1 MYREAKKLRN
11 GCKEM
16 ERLLWD
22 YRNIKAEIKNLEL
35 EIEASKEN
43 YEGLIA
49 VSYKEKTAATNKFNS
64 VVENEVLTRENKVL
78 NLEKRKRIKE
88 IQIEKVDNAIDTL
101 SDNERRIIELRY
113 FYRLQFKQISERLNL
128 NETYCMQLKSKTLYK
143 LETLVFI

>member
-1 MYREAKKLRN
+1 MRN

>member
-1 MYREAKKLRN
+1 M
-11 GCKEM
+11 
-16 ERLLWD
+16 
-22 YRNIKAEIKNLEL
+22 EL

>member
-1 MYREAKKLRN
+1 
-11 GCKEM
+11 M

>member
-1 MYREAKKLRN
+1 MRN
-11 GCKEM
+11 DCKEM
-16 ERLLWD
+16 ERILWD

-143 LETLVFI
+143 LKTLVFI